1 MGSVHLAEE
10 RPDMNTTRRDA
21 AFGLMAAGAAV
32 APLTQANAQTQPIN
46 TFEEPDDDGPTA
58 NVGVEESRYEHM
70 LAPVSVNGQGPF
82 SFLLDTGAN
91 VSCVSDKLVA
101 RLNLKSTESI
111 AVHTVVGVR
120 QRPIVTLDSLQI
132 GPRIRR
138 RVRTPALPIK
148 GMEVDGVL
156 GVDWLK
162 GQRLTLDFKKSR
174 LEITRSR
181 EDEPEPGRVVV
192 VPARRRHGQL
202 TIVDA
207 DLGGRRIS
215 AIIDSG
221 AQGTLC
227 NSKLRDLVRAEETR
241 KGRLETPQTVRMETL
256 AGESFTGETVFLPFL
271 RLGGLHLGNV
281 QVTCA
286 DMHVFD
292 IWNLKDTPAL
302 VLGID
307 LLSQFEQVALDFG
320 RSRVRFDYV

>member
-1 MGSVHLAEE
+1 
-10 RPDMNTTRRDA
+10 MNTTRRQA
-21 AFGLMAAGAAV
+21 ALSILAAGAAT
-32 APLTQANAQTQPIN
+32 APLAPAHALS
-46 TFEEPDDDGPTA
+46 EPAPVIETPDEDGPTTDLA
-58 NVGVEESRYEHM
+58 VEESRYEHM

-91 VSCVSDKLVA
+91 VSCVSNKLVE
-101 RLNLKSTESI
+101 RLDLVSTESV

-120 QRPIVTLDSLQI
+120 KRPLVTLDHLQI
-132 GPRIRR
+132 GPRTRR
-138 RVRTPALPIK
+138 NVRAPALPIK

-162 GQRLTLDFKKSR
+162 GQRLTLDFKQSR
-174 LEITRSR
+174 MEITRSR
-181 EDEPEPGRVVV
+181 EDQAEPGKVVV

-207 DLGGRRIS
+207 DLSGRRIS

-227 NSKLRDLVRAEETR
+227 NSKLRDIVRMDEAK
-241 KGRLETPQTVRMETL
+241 KGRVEAPRAVRMETL